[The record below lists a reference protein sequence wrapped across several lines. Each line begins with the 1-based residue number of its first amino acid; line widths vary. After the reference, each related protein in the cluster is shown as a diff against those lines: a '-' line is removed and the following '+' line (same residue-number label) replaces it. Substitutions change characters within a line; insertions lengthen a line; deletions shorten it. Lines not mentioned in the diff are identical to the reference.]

1 MSEWMSRCVER
12 VEERLKLLPQILQLK
27 LLSCKRQHS
36 VSVEKPGSIRFKC
49 RNAVKAKS
57 ERLVVGKENV
67 IFGLYVE
74 DVDLKRV

>member
-36 VSVEKPGSIRFKC
+36 VSVEKLEVSD
-49 RNAVKAKS
+49 
-57 ERLVVGKENV
+57 LNV
-67 IFGLYVE
+67 EMQLNPSQRGL
-74 DVDLKRV
+74 